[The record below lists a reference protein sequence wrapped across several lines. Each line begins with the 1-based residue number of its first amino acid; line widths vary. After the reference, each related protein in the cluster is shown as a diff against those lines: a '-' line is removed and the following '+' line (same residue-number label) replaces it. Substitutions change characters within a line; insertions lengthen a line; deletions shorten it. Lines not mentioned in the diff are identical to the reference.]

1 MREILF
7 TIFEVATIVVPLFIA
22 ALFLFR
28 TEDSFSD
35 GYSLSYLKSCGFSF
49 RGYKLFYRIIGVIA
63 LIVGVVMIYANY
75 ILEPE
80 NELDESK
87 QFWNEVNSASKTN
100 ILSTAMLLGA
110 AIAIPTRMGS
120 TRFPGKPLA
129 LLGGKAV
136 IQRVYESCLKSER
149 AEKVVILTDSIEI
162 MEFADKIG
170 APAIMTSEKCR
181 SGTERIIEAFQEI
194 GADFVV
200 NVQGDEPFISPKLID
215 AIIEARV
222 NTGADLVTAGSK
234 ITDSAN
240 LINPNVVKILR
251 DNDGKAIYFSRTP
264 LPYNRGEPDFS
275 KWLEKADYWRHIG
288 IYGYSE
294 KSLARYNALP
304 VSTAEQCE
312 MLEQLRF
319 ISAGWKFEVVE
330 TKFESIGID
339 TPEDLEA
346 AEKYLKELNS

>member
-136 IQRVYESCLKSER
+136 IQR
-149 AEKVVILTDSIEI
+149 A
-162 MEFADKIG
+162 
-170 APAIMTSEKCR
+170 
-181 SGTERIIEAFQEI
+181 
-194 GADFVV
+194 
-200 NVQGDEPFISPKLID
+200 NVPK
-215 AIIEARV
+215 
-222 NTGADLVTAGSK
+222 K
-234 ITDSAN
+234 
-240 LINPNVVKILR
+240 
-251 DNDGKAIYFSRTP
+251 
-264 LPYNRGEPDFS
+264 
-275 KWLEKADYWRHIG
+275 
-288 IYGYSE
+288 
-294 KSLARYNALP
+294 
-304 VSTAEQCE
+304 
-312 MLEQLRF
+312 
-319 ISAGWKFEVVE
+319 
-330 TKFESIGID
+330 
-339 TPEDLEA
+339 
-346 AEKYLKELNS
+346 